1 MFSLGTSSRE
11 ICSRDPG
18 VVGEIPHLDRTPPPD
33 PQYPSSIISH
43 NSAYGKIRSPPPRG
57 ESRAAMTAE
66 VIRGR
71 ALPAKR
77 VLGVQS
83 IRGSPALTGRSFDW
97 FRYRGAPIRG

>member
-33 PQYPSSIISH
+33 PKYRTSIIPH
-43 NSAYGKIRSPPPRG
+43 NSAYGKVRYSPRG
-57 ESRAAMTAE
+57 ESHAAMTAE
-66 VIRGR
+66 VIQGR

-77 VLGVQS
+77 VLGCGPFEGRRPSQAAAS
-83 IRGSPALTGRSFDW
+83 IGLRD
-97 FRYRGAPIRG
+97 RGAPIGG